1 MDVSYKETVN
11 AQINANA
18 LMDYD
23 YKKDL
28 LEIINKFSEE
38 QLKKMSKSDSSR
50 FFYKRETTEID
61 KTIKENLTDNE
72 KKI

>member
-50 FFYKRETTEID
+50 FF
-61 KTIKENLTDNE
+61 L
-72 KKI
+72 